1 MLNGA
6 RVLVVED
13 ETIIALTVA
22 DALADQGAEV
32 VGPAASVREAFQ
44 IIRGVAL
51 DAALLD
57 VNVADGEIT
66 PVAESLIAQGVPL
79 LLYTGRGV
87 PVALR
92 SAYPEVPVLLKPV
105 RLELLCRTIAGLIWG
120 TPGVHIAPATP
131 ASLFAKRNDEMQSG
145 GH

>member
-92 SAYPEVPVLLKPV
+92 SAYPEVPPLRLLS
-105 RLELLCRTIAGLIWG
+105 R
-120 TPGVHIAPATP
+120 
-131 ASLFAKRNDEMQSG
+131 
-145 GH
+145 